1 MPKGIP
7 KEKLEKSL
15 TTHARGC
22 RQKRAKIEA
31 ERDIWYAVNELAK
44 GATYRE
50 ISDYLNEHND
60 YAITP
65 QQVAYDIHKAMVEW
79 KRENMSNI
87 EGYIATEVA
96 RLEQIEQKILK
107 DYEHSKVLR
116 PNEYAALMKRG
127 MSVEEIDEMYKTRP
141 LAGNPAFLDTLLRLQ
156 KQRLQ
161 LLGIDK
167 GSDVPQNTVIQ
178 YNFGGLSDDALAK
191 IADVL
196 QDTKSK
202 EILTTLST
210 DNQ

>member
-7 KEKLEKSL
+7 KDKLPKAL
-15 TTHARGC
+15 TSAAHGC
-22 RQKRAKIEA
+22 RQKRAKIET

-60 YAITP
+60 YALTP

-79 KRENMSNI
+79 KRENMANI

-127 MSVEEIDEMYKTRP
+127 MSVEKIDEMYKSRP

-196 QDTKSK
+196 QDNKSK
-202 EILTTLST
+202 EILTTLSA